1 MNRRQF
7 IVSCAAAASAATM
20 PGCALRPRCDR
31 LFWYNASSGLHIP
44 CEGLE
49 RPLRV
54 WQVSDSHL
62 NLRDSRD
69 DEYKDFYARMGGEW
83 NPGLTAREAF
93 ERILEKAKGERP
105 DLLLVTG
112 DLISFPTLK
121 NVEFA
126 VERLDACGVPWLYTA
141 GNHDWHFEGDS
152 GSDAEQRERWIEKR
166 LLPLYKGEDPMAYAK
181 TIGGVKFLM
190 IDNSTYNVDE
200 RQLEF
205 FRRDENKPDIAVAAH
220 SVDERMHRAS
230 EFQIAAKADCQSV
243 KSALFAFDC
252 QQVGH
257 RLRRVAVTAVAGVD
271 HRNRRVVGRN
281 ERRSLFRVAHGNDIG
296 VAAHSLCRIGHAFTL
311 CNGRGVAAGNGQH
324 IAAEFIH
331 RGFKAQPCARGRFK
345 KERCQFLVRTGML
358 ILFGIVDDILRHFEQ
373 LIEFF
378 HGKIENIDDRSHTF
392 PPIQLSSDGLLRNAI
407 RRAMSSFAI

>member
-44 CEGLE
+44 CDGLE

-205 FRRDENKPDIAVAAH
+205 FRAETAKGGPCVLAMHIPFWHRGWGVFTCACPDWGADTDKYWQIERRQRWAERQDDTTFEFRRATDEA
-220 SVDERMHRAS
+220 EG
-230 EFQIAAKADCQSV
+230 
-243 KSALFAFDC
+243 L
-252 QQVGH
+252 
-257 RLRRVAVTAVAGVD
+257 VAVLAGHLHKLD
-271 HRNRRVVGRN
+271 VV
-281 ERRSLFRVAHGNDIG
+281 
-296 VAAHSLCRIGHAFTL
+296 
-311 CNGRGVAAGNGQH
+311 
-324 IAAEFIH
+324 
-331 RGFKAQPCARGRFK
+331 
-345 KERCQFLVRTGML
+345 
-358 ILFGIVDDILRHFEQ
+358 
-373 LIEFF
+373 
-378 HGKIENIDDRSHTF
+378 
-392 PPIQLSSDGLLRNAI
+392 SDGGLAHATAPLAAVGDVLKVTI
-407 RRAMSSFAI
+407 G

>member
-1 MNRRQF
+1 
-7 IVSCAAAASAATM
+7 M

-44 CEGLE
+44 CDGLE

-205 FRRDENKPDIAVAAH
+205 FRAETAKGGPCVLAMHIPFWHRGWGVFTCACPDWGADTDKYWQIERRQRWAERQDDTTFEFRRATDEA
-220 SVDERMHRAS
+220 EG
-230 EFQIAAKADCQSV
+230 
-243 KSALFAFDC
+243 L
-252 QQVGH
+252 
-257 RLRRVAVTAVAGVD
+257 VAVLAGHLHKLD
-271 HRNRRVVGRN
+271 VV
-281 ERRSLFRVAHGNDIG
+281 
-296 VAAHSLCRIGHAFTL
+296 
-311 CNGRGVAAGNGQH
+311 
-324 IAAEFIH
+324 
-331 RGFKAQPCARGRFK
+331 
-345 KERCQFLVRTGML
+345 
-358 ILFGIVDDILRHFEQ
+358 
-373 LIEFF
+373 
-378 HGKIENIDDRSHTF
+378 
-392 PPIQLSSDGLLRNAI
+392 SDGGLAHATAPLAAVGEVLKVTI
-407 RRAMSSFAI
+407 G

>member
-1 MNRRQF
+1 MNRREF
-7 IVSCAAAASAATM
+7 IASCAAAASAAAL
-20 PGCALRPRCDR
+20 PGCALHPRRDG

-44 CEGLE
+44 CDGLE

-181 TIGGVKFLM
+181 TVGGVRFLM

-205 FRRDENKPDIAVAAH
+205 FRAETAKGGPCVLAMHIPFWHRGWGVFTCACPDWGADTDKYWQIERRQRWAERQDDTTFEFRRATDEA
-220 SVDERMHRAS
+220 EG
-230 EFQIAAKADCQSV
+230 
-243 KSALFAFDC
+243 L
-252 QQVGH
+252 
-257 RLRRVAVTAVAGVD
+257 VAVLAGHLHKLD
-271 HRNRRVVGRN
+271 VV
-281 ERRSLFRVAHGNDIG
+281 
-296 VAAHSLCRIGHAFTL
+296 
-311 CNGRGVAAGNGQH
+311 
-324 IAAEFIH
+324 
-331 RGFKAQPCARGRFK
+331 
-345 KERCQFLVRTGML
+345 
-358 ILFGIVDDILRHFEQ
+358 
-373 LIEFF
+373 
-378 HGKIENIDDRSHTF
+378 
-392 PPIQLSSDGLLRNAI
+392 SDGGLAHATAPLAAVGEVLKVTI
-407 RRAMSSFAI
+407 G